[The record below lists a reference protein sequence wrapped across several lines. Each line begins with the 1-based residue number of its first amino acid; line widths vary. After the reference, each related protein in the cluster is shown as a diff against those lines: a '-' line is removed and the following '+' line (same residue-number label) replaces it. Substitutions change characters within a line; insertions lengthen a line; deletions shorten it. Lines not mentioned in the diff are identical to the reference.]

1 MGATAL
7 KNETQMIPF
16 TDNPWLEADTTP
28 QANKAIAMV
37 HRAFLRSQELAP
49 RLPGLPLTNFSAD
62 LAAIEAAYRADI
74 GAYRRTRALT
84 AVHLPTILELIEA
97 LADMPRADNPERYD
111 ALLADTRTCLRA
123 AADARAA
130 IETDK
135 LTALEI
141 SAATTAARLS
151 DPEDQAQVAEDSI
164 ITKSW
169 RSSAALAG
177 RLGGKITD
185 PIRQVS
191 NDASRRLGGGLS
203 YARTTMNNLV
213 EDGVHL
219 LTAPVTTRLSAARSA
234 LQSASI
240 SAIVGGLVIA
250 VVFPPAVPLA
260 LGLSFLETPDLYAEA
275 LRNERKTLDQA
286 RDAKTRKREEATLAS
301 LRALRGESP
310 IIRMETPCLAMTM
323 NLDEG
328 TADGVILAGRHTGQ
342 TLGSLS
348 TAELRALTKHAPD
361 DETRQILAGYGKIHA
376 ALKQT

>member
-1 MGATAL
+1 L
-7 KNETQMIPF
+7 PKKKETQMIPF
-16 TDNPWLEADTTP
+16 TDNPWLEADSTP

-37 HRAFLRSQELAP
+37 HRAYLRSQELAA
-49 RLPGLPLTNFSAD
+49 RLPGLPLQEFSAD

-97 LADMPRADNPERYD
+97 LADLPREDDPARYD

-130 IETDK
+130 IGTDK

-151 DPEDQAQVAEDSI
+151 KPDEQTQEAENSI
-164 ITKSW
+164 ITRGW

-191 NDASRRLGGGLS
+191 NDAGRRLGGGLS
-203 YARTTMNNLV
+203 YARATMSSLV

-234 LQSASI
+234 LESASI
-240 SAIVGGLVIA
+240 SAIVGGLIIA

-275 LRNERKTLDQA
+275 LRNERKTLDRA
-286 RDAKTRKREEATLAS
+286 RDAKAKDRETATLTS
-301 LRALRGESP
+301 LRALRGQSP
-310 IIRMETPCLAMTM
+310 VVRMETPCLAMTM

-348 TAELRALTKHAPD
+348 AAELRALTGYAPD
-361 DETRQILAGYGKIHA
+361 DETRQILASYS
-376 ALKQT
+376 KQGANRKQV

>member
-1 MGATAL
+1 
-7 KNETQMIPF
+7 MIPF

-37 HRAFLRSQELAP
+37 HRAFLRSQELAG
-49 RLPGLPLTNFSAD
+49 RLPGLPLQEFSVD

-97 LADMPRADNPERYD
+97 LAEMPRADDPERYD

-123 AADARAA
+123 ATDARAA

-151 DPEDQAQVAEDSI
+151 DPEERTQEAEDSI
-164 ITKSW
+164 ITKGW

-203 YARTTMNNLV
+203 YARATLNNLV

-219 LTAPVTTRLSAARSA
+219 LTSPVTTRLSAARSA
-234 LQSASI
+234 LESASI

-310 IIRMETPCLAMTM
+310 VIRMETPCLAMTM

-342 TLGSLS
+342 TLASLN

-361 DETRQILAGYGKIHA
+361 DETRQILTAYGNIHA
-376 ALKQT
+376 ANRQA